1 MLVSTTV
8 IPGATLTLGVLTHG
22 LGVAQEATELLN
34 ADTGV
39 GGNRGWPV
47 GCRGSAWER

>member
-1 MLVSTTV
+1 MDEAAGMMALQAAVK
-8 IPGATLTLGVLTHG
+8 AG
-22 LGVAQEATELLN
+22 LGLQEATELLN

-47 GCRGSAWER
+47 GCGGSAWER